1 MMFFY
6 DHDLSAWGWAG
17 MTIGMLA
24 FWGLVIAAIVW
35 LVRVPGR
42 ADDPWGPPLRPAPEQ
57 LLAERFARGE
67 IDEAEYHDRLS
78 ALGGRRPAV
87 RS

>member
-1 MMFFY
+1 MFFY
-6 DHDLSAWGWAG
+6 DHDLSAWGWVG
-17 MTIGMLA
+17 MTIGMVT
-24 FWGLVIAAIVW
+24 FWALVIAGIAW
-35 LVRVPGR
+35 LVRGFSRV
-42 ADDPWGPPLRPAPEQ
+42 DEPWSPPQRPAPEQ